1 MCLALLLASE
11 SDDPSTS
18 SGVTDVL
25 AICFV
30 SLSVITETLEH
41 FLGLGRMVCWKLEEV
56 VKLDSEGLGEGIR
69 KRLFLIAT
77 VLAS

>member
-1 MCLALLLASE
+1 MLVCLALLLASE

-41 FLGLGRMVCWKLEEV
+41 FLGLGRMVC
-56 VKLDSEGLGEGIR
+56 
-69 KRLFLIAT
+69 
-77 VLAS
+77 

>member
-1 MCLALLLASE
+1 MCLALLLVSE

-41 FLGLGRMVCWKLEEV
+41 FLGLGRMVC
-56 VKLDSEGLGEGIR
+56 
-69 KRLFLIAT
+69 
-77 VLAS
+77 